1 MRRPPIAPALLAL
14 ALTGCV
20 SKPSVKPVA
29 EPFVFRSLDLKQQDQ
44 NGQEAWELT
53 SPEARYDIARRLA
66 QARRPRGVIYAAG
79 QPRYRISARS
89 GTVIG
94 DGEVI
99 QLEGDVSITLI
110 GANPVEIKGDQVRW
124 LPRQDLMLIDRR
136 PEAIDRKSR
145 LTAQTARFQIK
156 ADRIEL
162 RGRPTLEQWEGPQGR
177 RTGSPPPLTLIA
189 EAVDWRP
196 NQGDLSAPRS
206 IRGERR
212 QAVQKAAFRKTNPAT
227 PPTLKDVPRPAPPPQ
242 VLTAHGLRG
251 NLREGY
257 VDLLAPVRLVD
268 PANKGWM
275 QADQTRWWTD
285 QERLT
290 SDKPFRGA
298 FNRLQVSGQALE
310 IKLNQETVAIPSG
323 CELRQPG
330 EELRA
335 QRCLWHWPDGRFA
348 AAGDV
353 VVRRSAYQQLTR
365 ASRLQGR
372 IGGDGTAI
380 FTAPGSRVNSR
391 FTLPKQAQQG
401 PKPRRAAPVVF

>member
-1 MRRPPIAPALLAL
+1 M
-14 ALTGCV
+14 
-20 SKPSVKPVA
+20 A
-29 EPFVFRSLDLKQQDQ
+29 EPFVFRSLDLRQQDQ

-66 QARRPRGVIYAAG
+66 QARHPKGVIYAAG
-79 QPRYRISARS
+79 EPRYRISARS

-162 RGRPTLEQWEGPQGR
+162 RGRPTLEQWEGPGGR
-177 RTGSPPPLTLIA
+177 RAGSPSPLTLIA

-196 NQGDLSAPRS
+196 NQGDLSAPRT

-212 QAVQKAAFRKTNPAT
+212 QAGRPTAATNPASDRAN
-227 PPTLKDVPRPAPPPQ
+227 TLKRLPRPAPPQ
-242 VLTAHGLRG
+242 VLTARGLRG
-251 NLREGY
+251 NLREGF

-268 PANKGWM
+268 PASNGWM
-275 QADQTRWWTD
+275 QAEQTRWWTD
-285 QERLT
+285 QERLS

-298 FNRLQVSGQALE
+298 FNRLEVRGRALE

-353 VVRRSAYQQLTR
+353 VLRRAAYQQLTR
-365 ASRLQGR
+365 SSRLQGR

-391 FTLPKQAQQG
+391 FTLPRQAQPG